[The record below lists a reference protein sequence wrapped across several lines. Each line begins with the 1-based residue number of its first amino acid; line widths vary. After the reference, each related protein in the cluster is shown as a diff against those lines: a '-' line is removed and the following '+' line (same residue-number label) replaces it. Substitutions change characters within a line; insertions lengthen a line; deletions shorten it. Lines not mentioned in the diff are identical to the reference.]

1 MAQVKNNNGGQAF
14 LKLGRVG
21 WFTTETRRARRKA
34 LKGLVKNGG
43 QAFLI
48 VVIEG
53 RGTIARLFS
62 VVPMGQGALQ
72 EKKDVSV

>member
-1 MAQVKNNNGGQAF
+1 MVNAGEKV
-14 LKLGRVG
+14 LRELC
-21 WFTTETRRARRKA
+21 
-34 LKGLVKNGG
+34 NGG

-62 VVPMGQGALQ
+62 VVPMGLKNFVVMKSRQ
-72 EKKDVSV
+72 